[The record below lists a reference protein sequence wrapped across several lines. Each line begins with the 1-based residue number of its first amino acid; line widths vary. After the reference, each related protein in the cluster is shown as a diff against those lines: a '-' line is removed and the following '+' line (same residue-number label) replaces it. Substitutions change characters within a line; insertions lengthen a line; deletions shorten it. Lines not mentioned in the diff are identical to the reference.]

1 MNLSHALESLGTEQR
16 KLYFNKLLWWFIWT
30 LMSGKHSSALPSILC
45 AYTVVSFSHSH
56 ISSEPLLSLGTW
68 YRSQIKMELTTL
80 STHCWVHSNLR
91 VLAQS
96 FSPRLTSFTPTPY
109 RLDDSTEIKVFETFS
124 GHSLKSS
131 HCVESGLEKV
141 RILFFIKIDIFS
153 FC

>member
-1 MNLSHALESLGTEQR
+1 MICMNINVWEAQLCTALYTLC
-16 KLYFNKLLWWFIWT
+16 LY
-30 LMSGKHSSALPSILC
+30 
-45 AYTVVSFSHSH
+45 SFFLTHSH
-56 ISSEPLLSLGTW
+56 VSSEPLLSLGTW
-68 YRSQIKMELTTL
+68 YRSQIKTELTTL

-91 VLAQS
+91 VLVQS
-96 FSPRLTSFTPTPY
+96 FSPRFTSFTPTPY

-141 RILFFIKIDIFS
+141 RILFFSKIDIFS